1 MDIIWNLAFK
11 YYYMRF
17 EELIQHVINNIQQI
31 RSKHKINVS
40 TQYTIT
46 LKIDQDAI
54 FLMAQIWQINNFKTP
69 HKNFKR
75 ILIKKNINNIIA
87 Q

>member
-17 EELIQHVINNIQQI
+17 RELIQHVFNNIQQI
-31 RSKHKINVS
+31 RSKHKINIS
-40 TQYTIT
+40 TQYTTT
-46 LKIDQDAI
+46 LKIDQHVI
-54 FLMAQIWQINNFKTP
+54 FLMAQIWQIKNFKIP
-69 HKNFKR
+69 HKIFKR
-75 ILIKKNINNIIA
+75 ILIKNINNIIA